1 MEIIL
6 VIVLLYVLLGLFRKS
21 RDNQTTA
28 RTISYLYKPKGSVM
42 TPSENE
48 FFDVLLKIVN
58 SQYYV
63 FPQIHLSSILDHKI
77 NGQSWKG
84 AWGSIQQKSV
94 DFTICDTRS
103 RLPILVIEL
112 DDMTHDRDDR
122 KLRDMKVDQVFE
134 QAGLPILH
142 FRTGAITD
150 YEQVKSRIAEKI
162 PLVTSQ

>member
-1 MEIIL
+1 
-6 VIVLLYVLLGLFRKS
+6 
-21 RDNQTTA
+21 
-28 RTISYLYKPKGSVM
+28 M

-122 KLRDMKVDQVFE
+122 KLRDM
-134 QAGLPILH
+134 
-142 FRTGAITD
+142 
-150 YEQVKSRIAEKI
+150 
-162 PLVTSQ
+162 

>member
-28 RTISYLYKPKGSVM
+28 QTISYLYKPKGSVM

>member
-1 MEIIL
+1 
-6 VIVLLYVLLGLFRKS
+6 
-21 RDNQTTA
+21 
-28 RTISYLYKPKGSVM
+28 M